1 MATATA
7 NVAIT
12 DEWTV
17 VSTGKANV
25 MVEAM
30 SADVEVAVAASAPA
44 ATVIGHKARP
54 SVSLSNLGGADNV
67 YARVVEPGNTAATA
81 TVIVTTGP

>member
-12 DEWTV
+12 AAWTV

-25 MVEAM
+25 LVEAV
-30 SADVEVAVAASAPA
+30 SAEVEVAVAAGAPA
-44 ATVIGHKARP
+44 DTVRGHKARP

-67 YARVVEPGNTAATA
+67 YARVVEPGNTSAAA